1 MTKFN
6 PTNAREL
13 AFYALDKV
21 RASQAYSN
29 LQVDSLLK
37 KHPLNSADRG
47 LMTTIVY
54 GTLQHQLTLQYWL
67 NEVTNHRQLDSW
79 VETLLLTAL
88 YQYHYLER
96 VPNWAVTDETIKIA
110 KRRGNPGIRK
120 FVTGVLHAALRIG
133 WPDFSSIQSDVKRL
147 SIVASVP
154 EWLVA
159 EFVKEYGLE
168 QTESILTAI
177 NEPAHVSVRVDTT
190 RMSVGEAQTKL
201 ASEGVTTHSSP
212 IAPECLIVEAG
223 EVVNSSLFRNGQI
236 TIQDESASLAVDS
249 MGVQPGDRVLDAC
262 AAPGGK
268 TVQIAARLS
277 SAAGGSVDALDI
289 HQHKVRLIERNAKRM
304 GVNDRVHAHTL
315 DARDVDQQFADQ
327 SFDKILVDAPCSGIG
342 LLRRKPEI
350 RYTKSLSDSQH
361 LHKIQL
367 AILNAVAPKVKKGGI
382 ITYSTCTIL
391 QEENDHT
398 VDQFLQ
404 GHPDFVLVKTSTT
417 RAVKDDRHSATLTI
431 LPSDYGSDG
440 FFISSLQRKL

>member
-1 MTKFN
+1 MTKFT
-6 PTNAREL
+6 PHNAREL

-21 RASQAYSN
+21 RSSQAYSN

-37 KHPLNSADRG
+37 RYPLNAANRR

-67 NEVTNHRQLDSW
+67 QQVTKQHKLDSW

-96 VPNWAVTDETIKIA
+96 VPNRAVTDETIKIA

-120 FVTGVLHAALRIG
+120 FVTGVLHAALRVN
-133 WPDFSSIQSDVKRL
+133 WPDFTLLQPDAKRL
-147 SIVASVP
+147 SIENSVP

-159 EFVKEYGLE
+159 ELIQENGLD
-168 QTESILTAI
+168 QTQHILTAI
-177 NEPAHVSVRVDTT
+177 NEPAHVSIRVNPQRTT
-190 RMSVGEAQTKL
+190 VSAVQAELSRI
-201 ASEGVTTHSSP
+201 GVTTHPSP
-212 IAPECLIVEAG
+212 IAPDNLVVDSG
-223 EVVNSSLFRNGQI
+223 EVVDSSLFKDGTI
-236 TIQDESASLAVDS
+236 TIQDESAALAVDS
-249 MGVQPGDRVLDAC
+249 MKVQPGDHVLDAC

-268 TVQIAARLS
+268 TVQIAAQLS
-277 SAAGGSVDALDI
+277 SSAGGSITALDI
-289 HQHKVRLIERNAKRM
+289 HQHKVRLIQQNAKRM
-304 GVNDRVHAHTL
+304 GVADLVHALAL
-315 DARDVDQQFADQ
+315 DARQVDRQFADQ
-327 SFDKILVDAPCSGIG
+327 TFDKILVDAPCSGIG

-350 RYTKSLSDSQH
+350 RYTKSLVDSQH
-361 LHKIQL
+361 LHQIQL

-398 VDQFLQ
+398 VNEFLQ
-404 GHPDFVLVKTSTT
+404 GHPDFALVKTSTT
-417 RAVKDDRHSATLTI
+417 RAVKDDRDSATLTI

>member
-37 KHPLNSADRG
+37 KHPLISADRG

-67 NEVTNHRQLDSW
+67 QEVTNHRQLDSW

-88 YQYHYLER
+88 YHYHYLER

-120 FVTGVLHAALRIG
+120 FVTGVLHAALRVG
-133 WPDFSSIQSDVKRL
+133 WPDFSAIQSDAKRL
-147 SIVASVP
+147 SITASVP
-154 EWLVA
+154 EWLVT
-159 EFVKEYGLE
+159 EFIKEYGLD
-168 QTESILTAI
+168 QTAQILTAI

-190 RMSVGEAQTKL
+190 NLSVNEAQTAL
-201 ASEGVTTHSSP
+201 SHDDVTTHLSP
-212 IAPECLIVEAG
+212 IAPECLVVESG
-223 EVVNSSLFRNGQI
+223 EVVNSPLFRDGQI
-236 TIQDESASLAVDS
+236 TIQDESAALAVDS
-249 MGVQPGDRVLDAC
+249 MNVQPGDRILDAC

-277 SAAGGSVDALDI
+277 ATDCGAVDALDI

-304 GVNDRVHAHTL
+304 GVSDRVHAHTL
-315 DARDVDQQFADQ
+315 DARHVGQKFADQ
-327 SFDKILVDAPCSGIG
+327 TFDKILVDAPCSGIG

-361 LHKIQL
+361 LHEIQL

-391 QEENDHT
+391 REENDHT

-404 GHPDFVLVKTSTT
+404 GHPDFALVKASTT
-417 RAVKDDRHSATLTI
+417 RAVKDDLHSATLTI